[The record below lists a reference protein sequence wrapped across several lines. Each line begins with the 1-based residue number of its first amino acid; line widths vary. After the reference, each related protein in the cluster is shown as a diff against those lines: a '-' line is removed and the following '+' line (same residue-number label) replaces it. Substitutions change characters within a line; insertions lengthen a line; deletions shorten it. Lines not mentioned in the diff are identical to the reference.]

1 MLSEPDRILDFVIAG
16 QLQRD
21 TILPLKGPPSIDILG
36 GGLAYAS
43 AGLAFWGGQAGMLSK
58 ISPDFPMQWLE
69 PMREAGFSLEGIR
82 TSHESID
89 MRWFVAYSDLQT
101 AFYDSPITQ
110 FANRGLSVPKE
121 MLNYGRKSSQDDDLS
136 RYDPKSIGISDIPGN
151 YLETHAAHI
160 CPINLVSHQ
169 VLPNA
174 LKRGSVQTVTMS
186 ACPGYMDPTY
196 WEFIPSLVSDLTA
209 FMVEEADLRRL
220 FQGRSSDLWEM
231 AASISKYGPEFVL
244 IRMKDGGQY
253 LFDGVS
259 LKKWTIPMYNGNVMD
274 PTGAADAFAGGF
286 LINYRQTYDPVYAT
300 LCGNVTAS
308 FAMEGCGPFYVLG
321 AMPGLKEAR
330 LAALKDLVTQM

>member
-1 MLSEPDRILDFVIAG
+1 MSVDQERIIDFVIAG
-16 QLQRD
+16 KLQRD
-21 TILPLKGPPSIDILG
+21 FILPLKGAPTIDILG

-43 AGLAFWGGQAGMLSK
+43 TGLAFWGGQAGLLSK
-58 ISPDFPMQWLE
+58 ISPDFPVQWLD
-69 PMREAGFSLEGIR
+69 PIKDADFSMDGIKS
-82 TSHESID
+82 SHEIMD
-89 MRWFVAYSDLQT
+89 MRWFVAYADPQT
-101 AFYDSPITQ
+101 ALFDSPITQ
-110 FANRGLSVPKE
+110 FANRGLSFPKE
-121 MLNYGRKSSQDDDLS
+121 LLNYRKKFALDEDLN
-136 RYDPKSIGISDIPGN
+136 RYDPISIGISDIPGN
-151 YLETHAAHI
+151 YLEAHAAHI

-186 ACPGYMDPTY
+186 ACPGYMDPVY
-196 WEFIPSLVSDLTA
+196 WELIPSLVSDLTA

-231 AASISKYGPEFVL
+231 AALISKYGAEFVL

-259 LKKWTIPMYNGNVMD
+259 LKKWAIPMYNSHVID

-286 LINYRQTYDPVYAT
+286 LFNYRQTYDPVYAT

-308 FAMEGCGPFYVLG
+308 FVMEGSGPFYILG

>member
-1 MLSEPDRILDFVIAG
+1 MSVEQERIIDFVIAG
-16 QLQRD
+16 KLQRD
-21 TILPLKGPPSIDILG
+21 TILPIKRSPTIDILG

-43 AGLAFWGGQAGMLSK
+43 AGLAFWGGQAGLLSK
-58 ISPDFPMQWLE
+58 ISPDFPKQWLE
-69 PMREAGFSLEGIR
+69 PIKDAGFSMDGIK
-82 TSHESID
+82 TSHEIMD
-89 MRWFVAYSDLQT
+89 MRWFVAYSDPQT
-101 AFYDSPITQ
+101 ALYDSPITQ
-110 FANRGLSVPKE
+110 FANRGLSFPRE
-121 MLNYGRKSSQDDDLS
+121 LLNYRRKSGLGEDLD
-136 RYDPKSIGISDIPGN
+136 RCDPNSIGISDIPGN

-186 ACPGYMDPTY
+186 ACPGYMDPVY
-196 WEFIPSLVSDLTA
+196 WELIPSLVSDLTA

-220 FQGRSSDLWEM
+220 FQGRSTDLWEM
-231 AASISKYGPEFVL
+231 AVSISRHGPEFVL

-259 LKKWTIPMYNGNVMD
+259 LKKWAIPMYSSNVVD

-286 LINYRQTYDPVYAT
+286 LINYRQTYDAVYAA

-308 FAMEGCGPFYVLG
+308 FVMESCGPFYVLG

-330 LAALKDLVTQM
+330 LEALKDLVTQM